1 MRWQCLLGLLILAQA
16 SNARAEATARSAQE
30 IYTAYCVA
38 CHGSAGQPQ
47 PATAT
52 QLGVMPADFSD
63 PLFNSRE
70 PGDDWF
76 LVIKHGGWALGLS
89 ERMPAFGESL
99 TDTEISAV
107 VAYIKGLADTTGYPP
122 GELNFV
128 ALLRTAKPYPED
140 ELVWQT
146 RWEDTGG
153 AEDELKTTLEFEKR
167 FGKAT
172 QTLLELSYKNVNGE
186 NRFDQF
192 EFGVKYVLAADLQ
205 RREIFTG
212 TLAACMSL
220 TGDDAI
226 EIIPSLRYARQLSDP
241 LVMQT
246 SMRAKL
252 PKSAPSTGELEL
264 AVGLQWI
271 RSEWA
276 RSIMPALELIS
287 EVPLEREGDPVRFS
301 LLPQFRYGL
310 TRGGHVAIKFG
321 AELPLNDR
329 RYDYRFYTSIHW
341 DYADGSLLSGWER

>member
-1 MRWQCLLGLLILAQA
+1 MRRQFLLGLLLLTQMSTAHT
-16 SNARAEATARSAQE
+16 EATTRDGQE
-30 IYTAYCVA
+30 LYTAYCVA
-38 CHGSAGQPQ
+38 CHGPAGQSQ
-47 PATAT
+47 LITAT

-89 ERMPAFGESL
+89 EHMPAFGESF
-99 TDTEISAV
+99 TDVEINTI
-107 VAYIKGLADTTGYPP
+107 VAYIKSLADTTGYPP

-140 ELVWQT
+140 EVVWQT
-146 RWEDTGG
+146 RWEDADGTG
-153 AEDELKTTLEFEKR
+153 DELKTTLEFEKR
-167 FGKAT
+167 FDKSM

-186 NRFDQF
+186 NYFNEF
-192 EFGVKYVLAADLQ
+192 EFGIKYVLATDLQ
-205 RREIFTG
+205 RRDIFTG
-212 TLAACMSL
+212 TLTACVSL
-220 TGDDAI
+220 TGDDVV
-226 EIIPSLRYARQLSDP
+226 EILPSLRYARQLSEP
-241 LVMQT
+241 LVLQA

-252 PKSAPSTGELEL
+252 PKSAPATGELEL
-264 AVGLQWI
+264 ATGLQWI
-271 RSEWA
+271 RSVWA
-276 RSIMPALELIS
+276 RSVMPALELIS

-341 DYADGSLLSGWER
+341 DYADGTLLSGW